1 MDMNFFKSALKYNAP
16 LTILSVLILYLLKPI
31 FDNIQFISNNP
42 TISLIFFLISI
53 NSVVLI
59 ILYTNKEKST
69 SQPSEPVN
77 IQDNEIIGNKAK
89 DINIL
94 SPGNIAGNKIND
106 NEAEGDLNIGQGFKQ
121 GEK

>member
-1 MDMNFFKSALKYNAP
+1 MDMNFFKSALKYNTP

-69 SQPSEPVN
+69 SQPSEPVS

-106 NEAEGDLNIGQGFKQ
+106 NEAEGDLNIGQGFKH